1 MSELNVINYTILRNC
16 NCNWDFLI
24 LYNYNLLKFYLITSY
39 IAQEHIICFEL
50 NLYEVTVLIC

>member
-1 MSELNVINYTILRNC
+1 
-16 NCNWDFLI
+16 LI